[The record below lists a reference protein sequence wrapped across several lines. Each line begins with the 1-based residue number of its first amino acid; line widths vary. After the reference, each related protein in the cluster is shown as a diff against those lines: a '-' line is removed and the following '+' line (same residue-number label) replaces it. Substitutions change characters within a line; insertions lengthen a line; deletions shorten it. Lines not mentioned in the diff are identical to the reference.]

1 MAGKGRTRA
10 MTERQERV
18 YRIGGWTFF
27 PERNELQNGATRERL
42 EDRSARLLEFLCER
56 RGAVVSREE
65 MTQRVWNGR
74 TISEQSVP
82 VVISEL
88 RKALGDDAK
97 APLFIETVSKRGYR
111 LVDALPMDASQVAAH
126 KAAENGAT
134 DAGDGGSALPS
145 RRMVAIFGAVAAA
158 AAIAALG
165 RFLPGP
171 QPQSRIV
178 FTVNN
183 IANATGDPALTPL
196 IAAINELSAAYLAG
210 AGDYIFIRDRWDFS
224 AEDPTRGLFEDFT
237 GPVQIYHLS
246 GRMVLAGDAA
256 RLAIYINDPETDRIL
271 WAKTVEID
279 EADPMR
285 NLRPALDDAIALV
298 NRKRLGP

>member
-1 MAGKGRTRA
+1 
-10 MTERQERV
+10 MTEKQERV
-18 YRIGGWTFF
+18 YRIGGWTFY
-27 PERNELQNGATRERL
+27 PARNELQNGATRERL

-56 RGAVVSREE
+56 RGQVVSREE

-111 LVDALPMDASQVAAH
+111 LVDALPMDASQAPAYEAAH
-126 KAAENGAT
+126 EAAESGALHGAT
-134 DAGDGGSALPS
+134 GESAFPS
-145 RRMVAIFGAVAAA
+145 RRMVAIFGAA
-158 AAIAALG
+158 AAIGVIAALS

-171 QPQSRIV
+171 PPRSRII

-183 IANATGDPALTPL
+183 IANATGDPELTPL
-196 IAAINELSAAYLAG
+196 IASINELSAAYLAG
-210 AGDYIFIRDRWDFS
+210 AGDFIFIRDRWDFS

-246 GRMVLAGDAA
+246 GRMVLAGDAV
-256 RLAIYINDPETDRIL
+256 RLALFINDPETDRIL

-279 EADPMR
+279 RADPMQ
-285 NLRPALDDAIALV
+285 NLRPVLDDAVALA
-298 NRKRLGP
+298 NQRRNAR